1 MAEGRVYGAQQHNLI
16 VDARPT
22 VNAYAMQA
30 LGMGSENMD
39 NYRHCSSPPCTK
51 TYLGI
56 DNIHVMRDSL
66 QKVVDAIKDSDI
78 SPLSPSKELLARS
91 GWLEHIGL
99 LLDGTSIV
107 VRQIAVEHSHV
118 LIHCSDG
125 WDRTSQLSSLAQIC
139 LDPYFRTIDGFI
151 ALVEK
156 DWVSF
161 GHRFRDRCGFLGSD
175 KWFVEKSSNGPLIT
189 DEGNPDCDDSDS
201 LTRSNSIATGALGE
215 AREAL
220 EKSFGQAKNFFNT
233 VNRTAPPPDSDP
245 DSDAID
251 RKTKIATLATTPANI
266 TTKPREVSPVFHQ
279 FLDATYQLLQQNPT
293 RFEYNERFLRRLLY
307 HLYSCQYGTFLFNN
321 DKERADAKVRERTRS
336 VWDYFLA
343 RRGMWKSDCY
353 DPGADGVERERDI
366 GGGRVLFPRS
376 GGAVR
381 WWEEVWGRDGGEMN
395 GVGNFAVGLG
405 AGEERGGG
413 FERAQAERSRTPT
426 VPMNTHASLK
436 MTTGSTPNL
445 RTTTTITATA
455 EPGAVTAG
463 AGAAAVGAGVMGVA
477 GRLGGMVEGVKGLS
491 IGVSRSDP
499 TERRNRGSLEV
510 EMM

>member
-1 MAEGRVYGAQQHNLI
+1 
-16 VDARPT
+16 
-22 VNAYAMQA
+22 MQA

-91 GWLEHIGL
+91 GWIEHIGL
-99 LLDGTSIV
+99 LLDGTTII

-156 DWVSF
+156 DWVGF

-175 KWFVEKSSNGPLIT
+175 KWFIEKTSNGPPIV
-189 DEGNPDCDDSDS
+189 DEANPDCDDDS
-201 LTRSNSIATGALGE
+201 LSRTNSIATGALGE

-220 EKSFGQAKNFFNT
+220 EKGFGQAKNFFNT
-233 VNRTAPPPDSDP
+233 VNRTAPPPPDSDP
-245 DSDAID
+245 DSDTID
-251 RKTKIATLATTPANI
+251 RKTKLATLASTPANI

-321 DKERADAKVRERTRS
+321 DKERADARVRERTRS

-343 RRGMWKSDCY
+343 RRSMWRSDCY
-353 DPGADGVERERDI
+353 DPGADGVERERDV

-376 GGAVR
+376 GTAVK
-381 WWEEVWGRDGGEMN
+381 WWEEVWGRDVGEMN
-395 GVGNFAVGLG
+395 GIGSLAVAIGHGNGVGV
-405 AGEERGGG
+405 EERGG
-413 FERAQAERSRTPT
+413 FERAQVERSRTPT
-426 VPMNTHASLK
+426 APTSAHAILA
-436 MTTGSTPNL
+436 MSTPNS
-445 RTTTTITATA
+445 TPAASPAT
-455 EPGAVTAG
+455 EGAVTAG
-463 AGAAAVGAGVMGVA
+463 TGAAASGGGIGTGVMGVA

-491 IGVSRSDP
+491 MGVSRTDP
-499 TERRNRGSLEV
+499 AERRNRGSLEV

>member
-1 MAEGRVYGAQQHNLI
+1 
-16 VDARPT
+16 
-22 VNAYAMQA
+22 
-30 LGMGSENMD
+30 MD

-78 SPLSPSKELLARS
+78 TPLPPNRELLARS

-139 LDPYFRTIDGFI
+139 LDPYFRTIEGFI

-156 DWVSF
+156 DWVGF

-175 KWFVEKSSNGPLIT
+175 KWFVEKTSNGPLIT
-189 DEGNPDCDDSDS
+189 DDASDPDDDS
-201 LTRSNSIATGALGE
+201 LTRTNTIGAFSASAGALGE
-215 AREAL
+215 ARGAL
-220 EKSFGQAKNFFNT
+220 EKGFGQAKNFFNT
-233 VNRTAPPPDSDP
+233 VNRTAPPPPDEDSSDP
-245 DSDAID
+245 SSTSID
-251 RKTKIATLATTPANI
+251 RKTKLAILATTPANI

-321 DKERADAKVRERTRS
+321 DKERTDARVRERTRS

-343 RRGMWKSDCY
+343 RRAMWKSEIY
-353 DPGADGVERERDI
+353 DAAADGVERERDV

-376 GGAVR
+376 GAAVK
-381 WWEEVWGRDGGEMN
+381 WWEELWGRDGGEMN
-395 GVGNFAVGLG
+395 GVGAVLG
-405 AGEERGGG
+405 IGSGG
-413 FERAQAERSRTPT
+413 FEGERSRTPT
-426 VPMNTHASLK
+426 VPGSWPVESVRANAASAGAVSAASIEDTGAG
-436 MTTGSTPNL
+436 TTAAV
-445 RTTTTITATA
+445 TATA
-455 EPGAVTAG
+455 
-463 AGAAAVGAGVMGVA
+463 AAAAFGAGVGSGVTGVA

-491 IGVSRSDP
+491 IGVGRPELTEQRS
-499 TERRNRGSLEV
+499 RGSLEV

>member
-1 MAEGRVYGAQQHNLI
+1 
-16 VDARPT
+16 
-22 VNAYAMQA
+22 
-30 LGMGSENMD
+30 MD

-78 SPLSPSKELLARS
+78 TPLPPNRELLARS
-91 GWLEHIGL
+91 GWIEHIGL

-107 VRQIAVEHSHV
+107 VRQVAVEHSHV

-139 LDPYFRTIDGFI
+139 LDPYFRTIEGFI

-156 DWVSF
+156 DWVGF

-175 KWFVEKSSNGPLIT
+175 KWFVEKTSNGPLTT
-189 DEGNPDCDDSDS
+189 DDASDPDDDS
-201 LTRSNSIATGALGE
+201 LTRTNTISPFSASAGALGE
-215 AREAL
+215 ARGAL
-220 EKSFGQAKNFFNT
+220 EKGFGQAKNFFNT
-233 VNRTAPPPDSDP
+233 VNRTAPPPPEDDPSDP
-245 DSDAID
+245 SSSSID
-251 RKTKIATLATTPANI
+251 RKAKLASLTTAPAII

-321 DKERADAKVRERTRS
+321 DKERADARVRERTRS

-343 RRGMWKSDCY
+343 RRAMWKSEMY
-353 DPGADGVERERDI
+353 DPAADGVERERDV

-376 GGAVR
+376 GAAVK
-381 WWEEVWGRDGGEMN
+381 WWEELWGRDGGEMN
-395 GVGNFAVGLG
+395 GVGAVLG
-405 AGEERGGG
+405 IGSGG
-413 FERAQAERSRTPT
+413 FEGERSRTPT
-426 VPMNTHASLK
+426 VPGSWPAESAGSNSLSGVNIASPSGVNVAGVGG
-436 MTTGSTPNL
+436 MSA
-445 RTTTTITATA
+445 ATA
-455 EPGAVTAG
+455 ASTEDTG
-463 AGAAAVGAGVMGVA
+463 AGTGAGTVAAVAAAVAAAALGAGMGGGALGVA
-477 GRLGGMVEGVKGLS
+477 GRLGDMVEGVKGLS
-491 IGVSRSDP
+491 IGVGRPEP
-499 TERRNRGSLEV
+499 TERRSRGSLEV
-510 EMM
+510 EMI